1 MMRRFQ
7 ADKEELISEEVE
19 NKIEKPQSIFT
30 QIIPVKEAGAAPS
43 KKQENRSK
51 SVIQP

>member
-30 QIIPVKEAGAAPS
+30 QIIPVKEAAQPGAPS
-43 KKQENRSK
+43 KK
-51 SVIQP
+51 